1 VIDIGRTAFVAIYFG
16 ALLNAGCL
24 YKQTSSLD
32 CTQALSVIGYPRRR
46 RSTGFYRFQALEPSA
61 CMIPTVR
68 SEVLALFRG
77 GFSVS

>member
-24 YKQTSSLD
+24 YKQTPFVD
-32 CTQALSVIGYPRRR
+32 CTQALSVTGYPRRR

-61 CMIPTVR
+61 CMIPTVH

-77 GFSVS
+77 